1 MRRTN
6 GKSITHAVRSF
17 LACMGLCFTGLTDA
31 RASVDIC
38 QAPVAYSHLSI
49 AVDKHSDSTID
60 QVPGAIGQ
68 ENRNFDL
75 IFTTAEDHLLFGAGH
90 RYTIFDIDPLQ
101 PGTNGHLHTFFLPL
115 HKLTGDDR
123 RSFRASIAPALSASS
138 NVFDNRE
145 LTKDAVQLLAALVWG
160 RRVSDRTSLR
170 YGLCGDHRFGDY
182 QVYPVISVQW
192 QAHPDW
198 TIQLGF
204 PSSWLS
210 YQISKRSS
218 SMIRIKPDGNEWH
231 VMDRDL
237 VNRSQ
242 FVYESFALEWT
253 FDWQLRESIAIT
265 ASVGRQFDNR
275 IEMTLLDQSR
285 VRVSGDAVT
294 RLGAALEWRF

>member
-1 MRRTN
+1 M
-6 GKSITHAVRSF
+6 A
-17 LACMGLCFTGLTDA
+17 
-31 RASVDIC
+31 
-38 QAPVAYSHLSI
+38 
-49 AVDKHSDSTID
+49 
-60 QVPGAIGQ
+60 
-68 ENRNFDL
+68 
-75 IFTTAEDHLLFGAGH
+75 AEVF
-90 RYTIFDIDPLQ
+90 
-101 PGTNGHLHTFFLPL
+101 
-115 HKLTGDDR
+115 
-123 RSFRASIAPALSASS
+123 APALRLHSQRHPMSS
-138 NVFDNRE
+138 ITAKLR
-145 LTKDAVQLLAALVWG
+145 KVWG

-242 FVYESFALEWT
+242 FVYESFAFEWT

>member
-1 MRRTN
+1 
-6 GKSITHAVRSF
+6 
-17 LACMGLCFTGLTDA
+17 
-31 RASVDIC
+31 
-38 QAPVAYSHLSI
+38 
-49 AVDKHSDSTID
+49 
-60 QVPGAIGQ
+60 
-68 ENRNFDL
+68 
-75 IFTTAEDHLLFGAGH
+75 
-90 RYTIFDIDPLQ
+90 
-101 PGTNGHLHTFFLPL
+101 
-115 HKLTGDDR
+115 
-123 RSFRASIAPALSASS
+123 
-138 NVFDNRE
+138 
-145 LTKDAVQLLAALVWG
+145 
-160 RRVSDRTSLR
+160 
-170 YGLCGDHRFGDY
+170 
-182 QVYPVISVQW
+182 VISVQW

-242 FVYESFALEWT
+242 FVYESFAFEWT